1 MAQKATAHDKKSA
14 EHHEAGAH
22 DKAVHQENIHSCYFL
37 QGGGIMLKKVIMLSV
52 AVLFGMQAGLAI
64 AANPDTGPGCG
75 LGKLAWSDY
84 SEQKSIAPQVL
95 MATTNG
101 TFGSQTFGISTGTSG
116 CTNDGKVMA
125 EQKTTMFAQLNFEN
139 LSQEMAQGQGEHL
152 ASLATL
158 MGVPAEHQAAFF
170 AMTQERYTSLVKTG
184 AASPV
189 AMVKAIHDAIATHPV
204 LAQVSTR

>member
-1 MAQKATAHDKKSA
+1 M
-14 EHHEAGAH
+14 
-22 DKAVHQENIHSCYFL
+22 V
-37 QGGGIMLKKVIMLSV
+37 KKVLLFSV
-52 AVLFGMQAGLAI
+52 AVLFGLQAGLAM

-84 SEQKSIAPQVL
+84 KGQKEIAPQVL

-116 CTNDGKVMA
+116 CTNDGKIMG
-125 EQKTTMFAQLNFEN
+125 EHKTTMFAELNFDA
-139 LSQEMAQGQGEHL
+139 LAAEMAQGQGEHL
-152 ASLATL
+152 ASLASL

-170 AMTQERYTSLVKTG
+170 AMTQERYTSLIRAGET
-184 AASPV
+184 SPV
-189 AMVKAIHDAIATHPV
+189 ALVKALNDAIAGHPV